1 MIVVKFG
8 GSSLAGPERMLA
20 AARIVARHSLT
31 EPVVCVVSAMAGVT
45 DQLFAI
51 ATLAVRGQSDW
62 QALYASLRA
71 QHEHTL
77 AALAS
82 PGSDM
87 ETAQLA
93 PLCRMMESDIVALAA
108 KPEGR
113 EREEAIAVF
122 SAWGEKLSVRLFAA
136 AMAHAGIEATLF
148 EDAPVIVEHD
158 LRRASPRWI
167 ASVAATSLWLRDPIT
182 NLMRRGKTPV
192 LPGYLALT
200 QDGAYTTLG
209 RNGSDHSAAIIGA
222 ALDAHAVYMYS
233 DVAGIYEADPRVMPG
248 ARLLAS
254 LTYGEAA
261 AIATRGARVLHPA
274 SLLPLAQRGIQL
286 YLRSA
291 FDPEAPGTDIGMFGD
306 SCPPPPRLDTTPLG
320 ALLASLA
327 LAGTQRKVGRPDA
340 F

>member
-20 AARIVARHSLT
+20 AARIVARHSRA

-45 DQLFAI
+45 DQLFAV
-51 ATLAVRGQSDW
+51 ARLAARGQSDW
-62 QALYASLRA
+62 HALYTSLRA

-77 AALAS
+77 AALA
-82 PGSDM
+82 PAGNEM
-87 ETAQLA
+87 ETDQLA
-93 PLCRMMESDIVALAA
+93 PLWRTLESDLVALAA
-108 KPEGR
+108 MPEGY

-122 SAWGEKLSVRLFAA
+122 SAWGEKLSVRLFATA
-136 AMAHAGIEATLF
+136 LARIGMEATPF
-148 EDAPVIVEHD
+148 EDAPVIVEHGP
-158 LRRASPRWI
+158 RCAPPRWI

-182 NLMRRGKTPV
+182 NLIRYGKTPV
-192 LPGYLALT
+192 LPGYVALT

-222 ALDAHAVYMYS
+222 ALDAHAVYVYS
-233 DVAGIYEADPRVMPG
+233 DVAGIYDADPRIVPG
-248 ARLLAS
+248 ARLLTS
-254 LTYGEAA
+254 LTYDQAA
-261 AIATRGARVLHPA
+261 EIATRGARVLHPA
-274 SLLPLAQRGIQL
+274 TLPPLAQRGIPL
-286 YLRSA
+286 HLRSA
-291 FDPEAPGTDIGMFGD
+291 FDPDAPGTEIGV
-306 SCPPPPRLDTTPLG
+306 SCPPLPRLDATPLG